1 MILDVVVKQKRHF
14 DINNKKDIELYRN
27 FMITRSWGKEGC
39 PFTLEFPHLTI
50 PDMIKNKLLH
60 KYMKIEQ
67 EQNVSMV

>member
-27 FMITRSWGKEGC
+27 FMITRSWGQQGC
-39 PFTLEFPHLTI
+39 PFKLEFPHLTI

-67 EQNVSMV
+67 EEHISMV